1 MKIIA
6 SRNKREGY
14 YAGYYA
20 SRIHFVNGGH
30 KRWDAWCMCEFYPK
44 VRKYI
49 KLTDKDY
56 IKHTGRDFSGNYP
69 L

>member
-20 SRIHFVNGGH
+20 SRVHFVNGGH

-56 IKHTGRDFSGNYP
+56 IKHTGRDFSGNSP